1 MVAQHNIDS
10 VRIGEEIFYNVFH
23 RIFHNE
29 KARQY
34 FKFSQINFFNST
46 ESLPGWNLWFQ
57 ENMKA
62 YQLALI
68 QAGIVSDDQRRNG
81 AFSAAEP
88 IIEGRFAV
96 RCFPDETA
104 PELEDFSCTETLL
117 RLGPHFD
124 HTGTPT
130 LQRNSVSTKVALL

>member
-1 MVAQHNIDS
+1 
-10 VRIGEEIFYNVFH
+10 
-23 RIFHNE
+23 
-29 KARQY
+29 
-34 FKFSQINFFNST
+34 
-46 ESLPGWNLWFQ
+46 
-57 ENMKA
+57 MKA

-117 RLGPHFD
+117 RFGPHFD

-130 LQRNSVSTKVALL
+130 LTAQQRLNKSCFVVGYLDFRTNVKRTFLDIRMYCTESMEGCPRRRALSKNPAESKIRVHYAR